1 MQVED
6 LMQLSRPEAL
16 AMKRKIDDM
25 LEDAADVAVVEH
37 IRDCGCSRK
46 AITPD
51 YSFKHALTEEEQA
64 AQEKLWREATVTTSK
79 GLDYFIDA
87 PILNE

>member
-25 LEDAADVAVVEH
+25 LEDAADVAVVNH
-37 IRDCGCSRK
+37 IKYCDCSRM
-46 AITPD
+46 
-51 YSFKHALTEEEQA
+51 
-64 AQEKLWREATVTTSK
+64 TTT
-79 GLDYFIDA
+79 LDYFIDA
-87 PILNE
+87 PLLNE